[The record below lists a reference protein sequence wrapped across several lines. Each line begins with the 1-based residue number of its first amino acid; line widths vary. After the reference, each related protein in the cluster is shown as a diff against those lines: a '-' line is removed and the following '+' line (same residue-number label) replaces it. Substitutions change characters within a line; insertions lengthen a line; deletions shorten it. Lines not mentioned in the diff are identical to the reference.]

1 MTGRGMEALLRMMLL
16 LTLVNTYLFP
26 WRGIKELGFLGWLKE
41 FITTPFML
49 IYFLILDPFVIEPL
63 KYLARKFGNS

>member
-1 MTGRGMEALLRMMLL
+1 MTGAGMDALCKVLILASIINIYIM
-16 LTLVNTYLFP
+16 P

-41 FITTPFML
+41 FVITPFVL
-49 IYFLILDPFVIEPL
+49 IYFLILLPFVIDPL